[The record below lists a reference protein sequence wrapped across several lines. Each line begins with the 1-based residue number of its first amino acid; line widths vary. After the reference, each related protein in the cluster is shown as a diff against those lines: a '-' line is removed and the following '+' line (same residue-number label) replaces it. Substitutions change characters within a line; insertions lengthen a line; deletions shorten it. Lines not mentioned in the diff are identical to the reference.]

1 MVSTRIYWRWTGNCK
16 YEFYIDTGR
25 KHNLSLLE
33 TSLMITINI
42 VGGGKVSNKR
52 GRLKK
57 RLMSPPPDFVIRTG
71 ETWCWLN
78 DNEKK
83 HYLDLTKEEL
93 KEVLI
98 LYELN
103 LRWLWIEK

>member
-1 MVSTRIYWRWTGNCK
+1 MTRIYWRWTGNCK

-25 KHNLSLLE
+25 KHGLLE

-42 VGGGKVSNKR
+42 IGGGKVSNKR

-57 RLMSPPPDFVIRTG
+57 RLMSPPPSFVIGTG
-71 ETWCWLN
+71 ETWCILN
-78 DNEKK
+78 KEEKK

-103 LRWLWIEK
+103 LRWLLWKEK

>member
-1 MVSTRIYWRWTGNCK
+1 MTRVYWRWTGNCK

-25 KHNLSLLE
+25 RHNSS
-33 TSLMITINI
+33 SLMITINI

-57 RLMSPPPDFVIRTG
+57 RLMSPPSDFVIGTG

-103 LRWLWIEK
+103 LR

>member
-1 MVSTRIYWRWTGNCK
+1 
-16 YEFYIDTGR
+16 
-25 KHNLSLLE
+25 
-33 TSLMITINI
+33 
-42 VGGGKVSNKR
+42 
-52 GRLKK
+52 
-57 RLMSPPPDFVIRTG
+57 MSPPPDFVIGTG
-71 ETWCWLN
+71 ETWCRLN

>member
-1 MVSTRIYWRWTGNCK
+1 
-16 YEFYIDTGR
+16 
-25 KHNLSLLE
+25 
-33 TSLMITINI
+33 MITINI

-57 RLMSPPPDFVIRTG
+57 RLMSPPSDFVIGTG